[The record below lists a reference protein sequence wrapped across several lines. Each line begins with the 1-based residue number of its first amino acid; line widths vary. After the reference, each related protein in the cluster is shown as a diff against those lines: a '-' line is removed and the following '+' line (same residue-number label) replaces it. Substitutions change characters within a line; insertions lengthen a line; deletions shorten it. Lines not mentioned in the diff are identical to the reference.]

1 MGQPAGDRAFA
12 GSLVLS
18 TFISLVCRDPAPKIQ
33 TMLDFMDYI
42 QLSFAEATHWNRD
55 NSYSSLTT
63 TAQSILDFSTPER
76 LRVHLSS
83 LSTPHF
89 ATSYTLGTVGLLDG
103 SVSYLFSTVPFH
115 DTPSRSALI
124 PLRKISPGYRQVQA
138 PVVPS
143 QTWGWDSLLDGV
155 GIPGLAAGSRSGPE
169 EHDDSNDAKENGAH
183 RKATLLHASLH
194 LPPPTTLY
202 ALFLRRISP
211 TMQLSLA
218 VCSTQGPP
226 LSKSAPQAS
235 MLTQLSHDTGKYSNE
250 YLFSTDNALFG
261 WRGLWN
267 FGPDPRQTRDGAPP
281 LSLLSAGAEAYY
293 SPISSLIGMS
303 TGLRFTTLP
312 AATEVPASSLPSS
325 PSSPASSSSSSS
337 HPAPISTFPYT
348 LTLTLTPITGSL
360 STTYSLRASPNL
372 SFSSRFGFNVYS
384 WESEMVA
391 GCELWRQP
399 STFSSK
405 THDPSDDGLEWARQK
420 MRLHDFSTPITTP
433 GSPSSSPLLADP
445 AHPEFTPVK
454 SAEPSE
460 PEASD
465 SVVKIR
471 VDQSWN
477 VRLLW
482 EGRVKELLVSAGVGL
497 GPGSFSPSPSVSSA
511 SPGHSGGGGPG
522 ASYWRG
528 VGVSVQYSS

>member
-1 MGQPAGDRAFA
+1 
-12 GSLVLS
+12 
-18 TFISLVCRDPAPKIQ
+18 
-33 TMLDFMDYI
+33 MLDFMDYI

-55 NSYSSLTT
+55 NSYSSLNT

-103 SVSYLFSTVPFH
+103 SVSYLFSTVPFNNL
-115 DTPSRSALI
+115 PSGSASI

-138 PVVPS
+138 PAAPIE
-143 QTWGWDSLLDGV
+143 TWGWDSLLDGV
-155 GIPGLAAGSRSGPE
+155 SIPGLTNGSRPE
-169 EHDDSNDAKENGAH
+169 LPIPKDEESIRESEAK

-194 LPPPTTLY
+194 LPPPSTLY
-202 ALFLRRISP
+202 ALFLRRIS
-211 TMQLSLA
+211 TNMQLSLA

-226 LSKSAPQAS
+226 QSKSAPQAS

-267 FGPDPRQTRDGAPP
+267 FGPDPRYTRDVPPP

-312 AATEVPASSLPSS
+312 AATEIPPSSS
-325 PSSPASSSSSSS
+325 PSSTRT
-337 HPAPISTFPYT
+337 PISTFPYT
-348 LTLTLTPITGSL
+348 LTLTLAPIVGSL

-372 SFSSRFGFNVYS
+372 AFSSRFGFNVYS

-391 GCELWRQP
+391 GCELWRRTKK
-399 STFSSK
+399 SDSSNGE
-405 THDPSDDGLEWARQK
+405 DLEWARRK
-420 MRLHDFSTPITTP
+420 MRMHDFGVSLP
-433 GSPSSSPLLADP
+433 GSPASPLLEDP
-445 AHPEFTPVK
+445 ARPEGPV
-454 SAEPSE
+454 SSNAHTEAET
-460 PEASD
+460 SD
-465 SVVKIR
+465 SVIKLRI
-471 VDQSWN
+471 DQSWN

-497 GPGSFSPSPSVSSA
+497 GPGSFSLSPSVSSA
-511 SPGHSGGGGPG
+511 SGSGSAQSGGGPG
-522 ASYWRG
+522 MSYWRG
-528 VGVSVQYSS
+528 VGVSVLYSS

>member
-1 MGQPAGDRAFA
+1 
-12 GSLVLS
+12 
-18 TFISLVCRDPAPKIQ
+18 
-33 TMLDFMDYI
+33 MLDFMDYI

-55 NSYSSLTT
+55 NSYSSLNT

-103 SVSYLFSTVPFH
+103 SVSYLFSTVPFNNL
-115 DTPSRSALI
+115 PSRSASI
-124 PLRKISPGYRQVQA
+124 PLRKICPGYRQVQA
-138 PVVPS
+138 PAAPI

-155 GIPGLAAGSRSGPE
+155 SIPGLKEASRSEPPNPKDGE
-169 EHDDSNDAKENGAH
+169 NIRGNEAK

-194 LPPPTTLY
+194 LPPPSTLY
-202 ALFLRRISP
+202 ALFLRRIS
-211 TMQLSLA
+211 TNMQLSLA

-226 LSKSAPQAS
+226 QSKSAPQAS
-235 MLTQLSHDTGKYSNE
+235 ILTQLSHDTGKYSNE

-267 FGPDPRQTRDGAPP
+267 FGPDPRYTRDVPPP

-312 AATEVPASSLPSS
+312 AATEIQQSSS
-325 PSSPASSSSSSS
+325 PSNTRT
-337 HPAPISTFPYT
+337 PISTFPYT
-348 LTLTLTPITGSL
+348 LTLTLAPIVGSL

-372 SFSSRFGFNVYS
+372 AFSSRFGFNVYS

-391 GCELWRQP
+391 GCELWRQ
-399 STFSSK
+399 TKKSSSS
-405 THDPSDDGLEWARQK
+405 SDDDLEWARRK
-420 MRLHDFSTPITTP
+420 MRLHDFGVSLP
-433 GSPSSSPLLADP
+433 GSPASPLLEDP
-445 AHPEFTPVK
+445 ARPEGPVGS
-454 SAEPSE
+454 SAHN
-460 PEASD
+460 EAETSD
-465 SVVKIR
+465 SVIKLRI
-471 VDQSWN
+471 DQSWN

-497 GPGSFSPSPSVSSA
+497 GPGSFSLSPSVSSA
-511 SPGHSGGGGPG
+511 SGSGSAQSGGGSPG
-522 ASYWRG
+522 MSYWRG
-528 VGVSVQYSS
+528 VGVSVLYSS

>member
-1 MGQPAGDRAFA
+1 
-12 GSLVLS
+12 
-18 TFISLVCRDPAPKIQ
+18 
-33 TMLDFMDYI
+33 MLDFMDYI

-55 NSYSSLTT
+55 NSYSSLNT

-103 SVSYLFSTVPFH
+103 SVSYLFSTVPFNNL
-115 DTPSRSALI
+115 PSGSASI
-124 PLRKISPGYRQVQA
+124 PLRKICPGYRQVQA
-138 PVVPS
+138 PAAPI

-155 GIPGLAAGSRSGPE
+155 SIPGLKDGSRAEP
-169 EHDDSNDAKENGAH
+169 SNPKDGEDNRESEAK

-194 LPPPTTLY
+194 LPPPSTLY
-202 ALFLRRISP
+202 ALFLRRIS
-211 TMQLSLA
+211 TNMQLSLA

-226 LSKSAPQAS
+226 QLKSAPQAS
-235 MLTQLSHDTGKYSNE
+235 LLTQLSHDTGKYSNE

-267 FGPDPRQTRDGAPP
+267 FGPDPRYTRDDVPPP

-312 AATEVPASSLPSS
+312 AATEVPQ
-325 PSSPASSSSSSS
+325 SSS
-337 HPAPISTFPYT
+337 HSHTRTPISTFPYT
-348 LTLTLTPITGSL
+348 LTLTLAPIVGSL

-372 SFSSRFGFNVYS
+372 AFSSRFGFNVYS

-391 GCELWRQP
+391 GCELWRQTKKS
-399 STFSSK
+399 STS
-405 THDPSDDGLEWARQK
+405 SDDDLEWARRK
-420 MRLHDFSTPITTP
+420 MRMHDFGVSLP
-433 GSPSSSPLLADP
+433 GSPASPLLDDP
-445 AHPEFTPVK
+445 GRPEGPLGSSAHVE
-454 SAEPSE
+454 AET
-460 PEASD
+460 SD
-465 SVVKIR
+465 SVIKLRI
-471 VDQSWN
+471 DQSWN

-497 GPGSFSPSPSVSSA
+497 GPGSFSLSPSVSSA
-511 SPGHSGGGGPG
+511 SGSGLAQSGGGGPG
-522 ASYWRG
+522 MSYWRG
-528 VGVSVQYSS
+528 VGVSVLYSS

>member
-1 MGQPAGDRAFA
+1 
-12 GSLVLS
+12 
-18 TFISLVCRDPAPKIQ
+18 
-33 TMLDFMDYI
+33 MLDFMDYI

-55 NSYSSLTT
+55 NSYSSLNT

-103 SVSYLFSTVPFH
+103 SVSYLFSTVPFNNL
-115 DTPSRSALI
+115 PSGSASI
-124 PLRKISPGYRQVQA
+124 PLRKICPGYRQVQA
-138 PVVPS
+138 PAAPI

-155 GIPGLAAGSRSGPE
+155 SIPGLKYGSRSEPPNPKDGE
-169 EHDDSNDAKENGAH
+169 NNRESEAK

-194 LPPPTTLY
+194 LPPPSTLY
-202 ALFLRRISP
+202 ALFLRRIS
-211 TMQLSLA
+211 TNMQLSLA

-226 LSKSAPQAS
+226 QSKSAPQAS
-235 MLTQLSHDTGKYSNE
+235 LLTQLSHDTGKYSNE

-267 FGPDPRQTRDGAPP
+267 FGPDPRYTRDDVPP
-281 LSLLSAGAEAYY
+281 PFSLLSAGAEAYY

-312 AATEVPASSLPSS
+312 AATEVPQSSS
-325 PSSPASSSSSSS
+325 PS
-337 HPAPISTFPYT
+337 HTRTPISTFPYT
-348 LTLTLTPITGSL
+348 LTLTLAPIVGSL

-372 SFSSRFGFNVYS
+372 AFSSRFGFNVYS

-391 GCELWRQP
+391 GCELWRQTKKS
-399 STFSSK
+399 STS
-405 THDPSDDGLEWARQK
+405 SDDDLEWARRK
-420 MRLHDFSTPITTP
+420 MRMHDFGVSLP
-433 GSPSSSPLLADP
+433 GSPASPLLEDP
-445 AHPEFTPVK
+445 GRPEGPLGSSVHGE
-454 SAEPSE
+454 AET
-460 PEASD
+460 SD
-465 SVVKIR
+465 SVIKLRI
-471 VDQSWN
+471 DQSWN

-497 GPGSFSPSPSVSSA
+497 GPGSFSLSPSVSSA
-511 SPGHSGGGGPG
+511 SGSGSGQSGGGGPG
-522 ASYWRG
+522 MSYWRG
-528 VGVSVQYSS
+528 VGVSVLYSS

>member
-1 MGQPAGDRAFA
+1 
-12 GSLVLS
+12 
-18 TFISLVCRDPAPKIQ
+18 
-33 TMLDFMDYI
+33 MLDFMDYI

-55 NSYSSLTT
+55 NSYSSLNT

-103 SVSYLFSTVPFH
+103 SVSYLFSTVPF
-115 DTPSRSALI
+115 DNLPSGSASI

-138 PVVPS
+138 PATPIE
-143 QTWGWDSLLDGV
+143 TWGWDSLLDGV
-155 GIPGLAAGSRSGPE
+155 SIPGLTNGSRPE
-169 EHDDSNDAKENGAH
+169 PPIPKDEESIKESEAK

-194 LPPPTTLY
+194 LPPPSTLY
-202 ALFLRRISP
+202 ALFLRRISSN
-211 TMQLSLA
+211 MQLSLA

-226 LSKSAPQAS
+226 QSKSAPQAS

-267 FGPDPRQTRDGAPP
+267 FGPDPRYTRDVPPP
-281 LSLLSAGAEAYY
+281 LSLLSAGTEAYY

-312 AATEVPASSLPSS
+312 AATEIPPSSS
-325 PSSPASSSSSSS
+325 PSSTRT
-337 HPAPISTFPYT
+337 PISTFPYT
-348 LTLTLTPITGSL
+348 LTLTLAPIVGSL

-372 SFSSRFGFNVYS
+372 AFSSRFGFNVYS

-391 GCELWRQP
+391 GCELWRRTKK
-399 STFSSK
+399 SDSS
-405 THDPSDDGLEWARQK
+405 SDDDLEWARRK
-420 MRLHDFSTPITTP
+420 MRMHDFGVSLP
-433 GSPSSSPLLADP
+433 GSPASPLLEDP
-445 AHPEFTPVK
+445 ARPEGPV
-454 SAEPSE
+454 SSNAHTEAET
-460 PEASD
+460 SD
-465 SVVKIR
+465 SVIKLRI
-471 VDQSWN
+471 DQSWN

-497 GPGSFSPSPSVSSA
+497 GPGSFSLSPSVSSA
-511 SPGHSGGGGPG
+511 SGSGSAQSGGGPG
-522 ASYWRG
+522 MSYWRG
-528 VGVSVQYSS
+528 VGVSVLYSS

>member
-1 MGQPAGDRAFA
+1 
-12 GSLVLS
+12 
-18 TFISLVCRDPAPKIQ
+18 
-33 TMLDFMDYI
+33 MLDFMDYI

-63 TAQSILDFSTPER
+63 TAQSILDFQTPER

-103 SVSYLFSTVPFH
+103 SVSYLFSTVPFNNL
-115 DTPSRSALI
+115 PSRSALI
-124 PLRKISPGYRQVQA
+124 PLRKISPGYRQVQPPTA
-138 PVVPS
+138 PI

-155 GIPGLAAGSRSGPE
+155 SIPGLKDGKSSEQPPVKDGDISQE
-169 EHDDSNDAKENGAH
+169 DQAK

-202 ALFLRRISP
+202 ALFLRRIS
-211 TMQLSLA
+211 TNMQLSLA

-226 LSKSAPQAS
+226 QSKSAPQAS

-267 FGPDPRQTRDGAPP
+267 FGPDPRYTRSDAPP
-281 LSLLSAGAEAYY
+281 RLSLLSAGAEAYY

-303 TGLRFTTLP
+303 TGLRFSTLP
-312 AATEVPASSLPSS
+312 AATETPSPRSRSSLSS
-325 PSSPASSSSSSS
+325 IPT
-337 HPAPISTFPYT
+337 PISTFPYT

-360 STTYSLRASPNL
+360 STSYSLRATPNL
-372 SFSSRFGFNVYS
+372 AFSSRFGFNVYS

-391 GCELWRQP
+391 GCELWRQ
-399 STFSSK
+399 SK
-405 THDPSDDGLEWARQK
+405 SKSNSDDDLEWARRK
-420 MRLHDFSTPITTP
+420 MRMYDFGASLP
-433 GSPSSSPLLADP
+433 GSPASPLLEDP
-445 AHPEFTPVK
+445 ARSEPSMR
-454 SAEPSE
+454 SATNSE
-460 PEASD
+460 PETSD
-465 SVVKIR
+465 SVIKLR

-497 GPGSFSPSPSVSSA
+497 GPGSFSQSPSLSSA
-511 SPGHSGGGGPG
+511 SGSGSAQSGGGAPT
-522 ASYWRG
+522 SCWRG
-528 VGVSVQYSS
+528 VGVSVLYSS